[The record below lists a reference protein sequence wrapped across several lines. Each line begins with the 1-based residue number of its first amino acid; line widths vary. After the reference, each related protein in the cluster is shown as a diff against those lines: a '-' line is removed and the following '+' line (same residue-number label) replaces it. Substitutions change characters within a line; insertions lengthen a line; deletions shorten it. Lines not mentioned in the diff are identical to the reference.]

1 MKKPLALFLVFITL
15 SLSLAFLQTPSS
27 KAQVLGD
34 WPMFR
39 KDPVHSGYSLEETSL
54 KPPLQ
59 LLWRSSG
66 APGAPNSPVVSD
78 GKVFVEF
85 AGVLFA
91 HDAKTGVTLWSKPTP
106 VSDHAS
112 VAVGYGMVFDG
123 SGRHPSCTN
132 CGIVAH
138 NIETGEEKWRLNI
151 SPKGVREPSLDNGVL
166 YFGSDDW
173 FVRAVDVNTKQHLW
187 TSPDLKEGIVAVP
200 AVVDGKVFVGTWGG
214 LLYALNSTNGQIL
227 WQSYAGGVTFSS
239 PSVVN
244 NTVYVGSGTE
254 NVYAFDAP
262 TGTLKWTY
270 TGGKDSVW
278 GSPAIAY
285 GNLYVQDLSG
295 HIHALD
301 INNGN
306 LLWLYRTLATGN
318 TSVSSPAVANGVV
331 YVGSQ
336 DKNIYAF
343 DAYTG
348 DVLWKYQTGGAFYS
362 SPAISNGMLYVSS
375 NDGYVYAFGNESASL
390 DVPDI
395 KQYSPPW
402 NDDVYDGA
410 TSWSANP
417 TIERWGCALTSA
429 SMVLKYFNHNINPD
443 DLNNWLNSQPDGYL
457 RSGLL
462 NWLAVSRYTR
472 INQGADS
479 PILEYRRFGSD
490 QTILENE
497 LTAGNPGI
505 LKLPGHFVVAKG
517 KIGSDFD
524 INDPATTRNL
534 LSSYGESYL
543 ALNRYRATSTDLSY
557 IMFAIDSDITLQ
569 LFDSEGN
576 PVDGAYFLDEPLVDD
591 IDGNQTSGEELRIFL
606 LPTPTQEI
614 YTLKATGSGTYQ
626 LDSYL
631 YGLEGNVRTDSFNGI
646 LQEGQTDGFLVTI
659 GEISDAQP
667 IVTIDTIIED
677 LNNSWNQ
684 GLIKKES
691 IYRFLLRQLQLT
703 KRLIETN
710 RITVAKIHLRII
722 STHIKL
728 FTPRYIEESASK
740 ALRTSIQSLINSL

>member
-1 MKKPLALFLVFITL
+1 
-15 SLSLAFLQTPSS
+15 
-27 KAQVLGD
+27 
-34 WPMFR
+34 MFR
-39 KDPVHSGYSLEETSL
+39 KDPVHSGYSSEETSL

-59 LLWRSSG
+59 LLWKSSG
-66 APGAPNSPVVSD
+66 APGAPNSAVASD

-91 HDAKTGVTLWSKPTP
+91 HDAKTGVPLWLKPTP

-112 VAVGYGMVFDG
+112 VVVGYGMVFDG
-123 SGRHPSCTN
+123 SGQHPSCTN

-138 NIETGEEKWRLNI
+138 DIETGEEKWRLNVP
-151 SPKGVREPSLDNGVL
+151 PKGVRGPSLDNGVL
-166 YFGSDDW
+166 YFGSEDHY
-173 FVRAVDVNTKQHLW
+173 VRAANAYTGKLLW
-187 TSPDLKEGIVAVP
+187 TSPPLNNGVVAVP
-200 AVVDGKVFVGTWGG
+200 AVADGRVFVGTWGG

-227 WQSYAGGVTFSS
+227 WQSYTGGVTFSS

-295 HIHALD
+295 HVHALD

-318 TSVSSPAVANGVV
+318 TSISSPAVANGVV
-331 YVGSQ
+331 YIGSQ
-336 DKNIYAF
+336 DKNIYAL

-348 DVLWKYQTGGAFYS
+348 DVLWKYQTGGAVHS

-375 NDGYVYAFGNESASL
+375 NDGYIYAFGNESAFL
-390 DVPDI
+390 NVPDI

-402 NDDVYDGA
+402 NDDVYDDA
-410 TSWSANP
+410 TSWSTNP
-417 TIERWGCALTSA
+417 TIERWGCALTST
-429 SMVLKYFNHNINPD
+429 SMVLKYFGHNINPD

-472 INQGADS
+472 INQDADS

-497 LTAGNPGI
+497 LIAGNPAI

-517 KIGSDFD
+517 KTGSDFD

-543 ALNRYRATSTDLSY
+543 ALNRYRATPTDLSY

-569 LFDSEGN
+569 LLDSEGN
-576 PVDGAYFLDEPLVDD
+576 PVEESYFLDEPLVDD

-606 LPTPTQEI
+606 LPTPTQGN
-614 YTLKATGSGTYQ
+614 YTLEAAGSGTYQ

-631 YGLEGNVRTDSFNGI
+631 YSREGDVRTHSFNGI
-646 LQEGQTDGFLVTI
+646 LQEGQIDEFLVTI
-659 GEISDAQP
+659 GETSGAQP
-667 IVTIDTIIED
+667 VVTINTIIED

-684 GLIKKES
+684 GLIRKES
-691 IYRFLLRQLQLT
+691 IYSFLLRQLQLT
-703 KRLIETN
+703 KKFIDMN
-710 RITVAKIHLRII
+710 RTTLAKIHLRVIL
-722 STHIKL
+722 THIKL
-728 FTPRYIEESASK
+728 FTPKFIQQSASN
-740 ALRTSIQSLINSL
+740 ALQTDIQSLANTL